1 MAWYNPGGGAGV
13 WDAAK
18 VDTDLRNIIAQLC
31 HATNERELYRS
42 GARVAIT
49 SITRALAW
57 QP

>member
-31 HATNERELYRS
+31 HAVNERELYRS
-42 GARVAIT
+42 AAVRLN
-49 SITRALAW
+49 RAV
-57 QP
+57 PFPSP